1 MNAAKKGYIYEFKT
15 GYLQREIRMEL
26 KVAGGTDNGLRN
38 PFEKGF
44 AAGRLV
50 KIDGDYIK
58 PAELTDENLYII
70 AQTDDTLRGEPK
82 DYNYPERHSYLPN
95 LILKNTDEFKT
106 VALYKVVDKTDLKA
120 FKIAEPV
127 DILTGIKGS
136 DGFKVAPA
144 TFILNEV
151 GINSYVVEGTAPYI
165 TTPIVSGN
173 PAGNYLYLKLV
184 NKDLDTG
191 AKFAARLTKIKDT
204 DIVYKRI
211 SDIGENA
218 INKSTIVTEI
228 GEGPNGGIEVE
239 ACINDT
245 KMLAIEVMWENN
257 VFTRYTF
264 DLTNLAKEA
273 AV

>member
-26 KVAGGTDNGLRN
+26 KVTGGTDNGLRN

-82 DYNYPERHSYLPN
+82 DYNYPERQSYLPN

-127 DILTGIKGS
+127 DVLTGIKGS

-211 SDIGENA
+211 SDIGENT
-218 INKSTIVTEI
+218 ITKSAIVTEI

-245 KMLAIEVMWENN
+245 KMLVIEVMWENN

-273 AV
+273 A